1 MGSLAVKEGFEM
13 TVVFIHG
20 VPDTS
25 ALWQPIVSALGLRE
39 GEYFAPNLPGFGVE
53 WPKQFVP
60 TKDGYADW
68 LLMQIEGLTLRTN
81 QQVDIVGHDW
91 GAIFTQRIASLRPD
105 LVRSWTVIDAIM
117 HPDYIWHKTA
127 RRWQTPLLGELMM
140 AISTQKVLGRALY
153 AAGVPREIATRQA
166 RHWNGLMKRSILF
179 LYRSAKTVTEEW
191 ASELDALPEKGLIIF
206 GGEDPFVDAK
216 FGRQFGEEHGFP
228 VHVVPDRGHWLLLED
243 PALVADLLRP
253 LLFPKDSLPPQNEVS

>member
-1 MGSLAVKEGFEM
+1 M

-25 ALWQPIVSALGLRE
+25 ALWQPIVSALGLPE
-39 GEYFAPNLPGFGVE
+39 SEYFAPNLPGFGTG
-53 WPKQFVP
+53 WPEQFVP

-68 LLMQIEGLTLRTN
+68 LLMQIEGLTRRTN

-127 RRWQTPLLGELMM
+127 KRWQTPLLGELMM
-140 AISTQKVLGRALY
+140 AVSTRKMLGRALHG
-153 AAGVPREIATRQA
+153 AGVPKETAATQA
-166 RHWNGLMKRSILF
+166 KHWNGVMKRSILS
-179 LYRSAKTVTEEW
+179 LYRSAKTVTDEW
-191 ASELDALPEKGLIIF
+191 TSELDALPKKGLIIF
-206 GGEDPFVDAK
+206 GDEDPFVDAK
-216 FGRQFGEEHGFP
+216 FAHHFGEERRFP

-243 PALVADLLRP
+243 PALVAALLKP
-253 LLFPKDSLPPQNEVS
+253 HLLPKDSPPPQNEGS